1 LIKFLE
7 NDLFEISFNDKNQVL
22 LGNMLKQKQ
31 NFLVKGLIGSGL
43 SFRLANEFNKS
54 PKVFLLI
61 FSEAE
66 EAAYYLNDLEYLV
79 GEKNV
84 LFFPASY
91 RKAYSTED
99 TDNSNV
105 LLRSSVLR
113 QLTRKNAKIIVTYT
127 DAISEKIISEHTL
140 KKNTLTIKKGMS
152 VSLDFINESLFE
164 YGFERVDFVSAPGE
178 FALRGGI
185 IDVFSF
191 SNHHPYRIEFFG
203 DEVQSLRTFDVKNQ
217 LSISSLEVIDLLPNT
232 SIISF
237 TDKRKTIIDVLPESS
252 TVISSNIDN
261 TLNRLDTLFNKAQN
275 IYSKSD
281 SILQYPPEKLF
292 VNSKQLIK
300 SFDDYSHLLLNKS
313 DFIKI
318 SDSLVFKQSPHPTF
332 NKQFNLL
339 VEHLNQN
346 NKNGFINYIL
356 CTNTQ
361 QVKRLND
368 IFQEMDLTV
377 HYKISECPI
386 HAGFE
391 DFDSKVACFTDHQI
405 FGRYHKYKLKSDNT
419 RKNTLNLKELTS
431 MQVGDFVTH
440 MDHGVGRFGGLQRI
454 MVENSNQEVIKIVYA
469 EGDILYLS
477 IHSLHKISKFNGKD
491 GHVPRIY
498 KLGSKS
504 WKALKQKTK
513 SKVKSIAFD
522 LIKLYAKRREK
533 IGYACSPD
541 SYLQWEL
548 EASFLFEDTPDQS
561 KTTQDIKSDMESER
575 AMDRLICGDVGFG
588 KTEVAIRSAFKAVD
602 NSKQV
607 AVLVPTTI
615 LTFQHFKTF
624 SNRLKE
630 LPVRVDYL
638 NRFRSSKEKK
648 QLLEDL
654 ASGKIDILIGTH
666 QIANKSVVFKDLG
679 LLIVDEEQKFGV
691 SVKEQIRS
699 LKTNI
704 DVLSLTATPIP
715 RTLQFS
721 LMSARDLSII
731 ATAPPNRYPIENEV
745 IRFSESIIRDAIMY
759 ELKRSGQIFFIHNRV
774 ENITE
779 VSGMLQRLV
788 PDARIAIGHGQMNG
802 KRLEKTLIGF
812 MEGEY
817 DVLVATTIIEN
828 GLDVPNANTIFINN
842 ANNFGLS
849 DLHQMRGR
857 VGRSNKKAFCYF
869 ITPPYSSISSEAQ
882 KRINAIQQYSELGSG
897 MQIAMKDLEIRGA
910 GDLLGGEQSGFIN
923 EIGYDTYQKI
933 LEEAV
938 QELKETEFKELYNN
952 IEPSSLKNQ
961 IKNVQIDTDLEVLF
975 PETYINVI
983 SERLSLYNEL
993 SKISN
998 EDKLIKFKKNLIDR
1012 FGSIPDQGNEL
1023 LNSIKLKWLAVKIGI
1038 ERYVIKQNKCL
1049 GYFIEDQQNDIFKT
1063 ETFGAFL
1070 TNVQKEK
1077 SNIAIKEKNT
1087 KNGLKLIL
1095 VIENVKRIDQLY
1107 DTLKE
1112 LTINS
1117 SNP

>member
-1 LIKFLE
+1 MFKIP
-7 NDLFEISFNDKNQVL
+7 FNDDNQVL
-22 LGNMLKQKQ
+22 LSSLLEKKQSS
-31 NFLVKGLIGSGL
+31 LIKGIVGSGL
-43 SFRLANEFNKS
+43 SFRLANEFEKS
-54 PKVFLLI
+54 PKTFLLI

-66 EAAYYLNDLEYLV
+66 QAAYYLNDLEHLI

-84 LFFPASY
+84 FFFPASY
-91 RKAYSTED
+91 RKAYSPED

-105 LLRSSVLR
+105 LLRSSVLKSLSSKR
-113 QLTRKNAKIIVTYT
+113 SKIIVTYT
-127 DAISEKIISEHTL
+127 DAVSEKIISKHTL
-140 KKNTLTIKKGMS
+140 KKNTLTIKNGMN

-164 YGFERVDFVSAPGE
+164 YGFERVDFVSSPGE

-191 SNHHPYRIEFFG
+191 SNNHPYRIEFFG
-203 DEVQSLRTFDVKNQ
+203 DEVHSLRTFDVKSQ
-217 LSISSLEVIDLLPNT
+217 LSISSLEIIDLLPNT
-232 SIISF
+232 STISF
-237 TDKRKTIIDVLPESS
+237 RDKRKTIIDILPESS
-252 TVISSNIDN
+252 VVISSNIDN
-261 TLNRLDTLFNKAQN
+261 TLNRLDVLFKKAQD

-281 SILQYPPEKLF
+281 VILQYPPGKLF
-292 VNSKQLIK
+292 VNSIQMIESLEG
-300 SFDDYSHLLLNKS
+300 YSHLLLNRS
-313 DFIKI
+313 DFII
-318 SDSLVFKQSPHPTF
+318 ATNTLNFKQSPHPTF

-339 VEHLNQN
+339 VEHLNEN
-346 NKNGFINYIL
+346 NKNGFVNYIL
-356 CTNTQ
+356 CTNNQ

-368 IFQEMDLTV
+368 IFQEMEFPV

-386 HAGFE
+386 HNGFE
-391 DFDSKVACFTDHQI
+391 DLDSKVACFTDHQI
-405 FGRYHKYKLKSDNT
+405 FGRYHKYKLKSENT
-419 RKNTLNLKELTS
+419 RKNALSLKELTS

-440 MDHGVGRFGGLQRI
+440 IDHGVGRFGGLQRI
-454 MVENSNQEVIKIVYA
+454 LVENSNQEVIKLIYA

-491 GHVPRIY
+491 GHVPKIY

-561 KTTQDIKSDMESER
+561 KATQEIKSDMESER

-624 SNRLKE
+624 SSRLKE

-638 NRFRSSKEKK
+638 NRFRSYNEKK
-648 QLLEDL
+648 LILEDL
-654 ASGKIDILIGTH
+654 AAGKIDILIGTH
-666 QIANKSVVFKDLG
+666 QLANKSVIFKDLG

-731 ATAPPNRYPIENEV
+731 ATPPPNRYPIDTEV
-745 IRFSESIIRDAIMY
+745 VRFSESIIRDAIMY

-774 ENITE
+774 ENIKE
-779 VSGMLQRLV
+779 VSGMLQRLI
-788 PDARIAIGHGQMNG
+788 PDARIAIGHGQMDG
-802 KRLEKTLIGF
+802 KKLEKTLIGF
-812 MEGEY
+812 MEGDY

-869 ITPPYSSISSEAQ
+869 ITPPLNSISSEAQ
-882 KRINAIQQYSELGSG
+882 KRIKAIQQYSELGSG
-897 MQIAMKDLEIRGA
+897 MQIAMRDLEIRGA
-910 GDLLGGEQSGFIN
+910 GDLLGGDQSGFIN

-938 QELKETEFKELYNN
+938 QELKETEFKSLYKS
-952 IEPSSLKNQ
+952 IESNSLRTH
-961 IKNVQIDTDLEVLF
+961 IKDIQIDTDLEILF
-975 PETYINVI
+975 PETYVNII
-983 SERLSLYNEL
+983 SERLTLYREL
-993 SKISN
+993 SKVSN
-998 EDKLIKFKKNLIDR
+998 EVELMVFRKNLIDR
-1012 FGSIPDQGNEL
+1012 FGQIPDQGNEL
-1023 LNSIKLKWLAVKIGI
+1023 LDTIKLKWLATKIGI
-1038 ERYVIKQNKCL
+1038 ERYVIKQSKCL
-1049 GYFIEDQQNDIFKT
+1049 GYFIQDQENDIFKT
-1063 ETFGAFL
+1063 KMFSVFL
-1070 TNVQKEK
+1070 KNIQKEK
-1077 SNIAIKEKNT
+1077 SNIIIKEKIT
-1087 KNGLKLIL
+1087 KNGLQLIL
-1095 VIENVKRIDQLY
+1095 VVENIERIDKLY
-1107 DTLKE
+1107 NTLKN
-1112 LTINS
+1112 LTTGS
-1117 SNP
+1117 SSP

>member
-1 LIKFLE
+1 MFKIT
-7 NDLFEISFNDKNQVL
+7 FNDKSQKI
-22 LGNMLKQKQ
+22 LGDFIKQKQ
-31 NFLVKGLIGSGL
+31 SFLIKGLVGSGL
-43 SFRLANEFNKS
+43 SFRLANEYNKA
-54 PKVFLLI
+54 PATFLFI

-66 EAAYYLNDLEYLV
+66 EAAYYLNDIEYLI

-84 LFFPASY
+84 LFFPSSY

-105 LLRSSVLR
+105 LLRSSVLK
-113 QLTRKNAKIIVTYT
+113 QLSQKKSRIIVTYT
-127 DAISEKIISEHTL
+127 DALSEKIISEHTL

-164 YGFERVDFVSAPGE
+164 YGFERVDFVSIPGE

-217 LSISSLEVIDLLPNT
+217 LSISNLEIIDLLPNT
-232 SIISF
+232 SKISF
-237 TDKRKTIIDVLPESS
+237 TDKRKTLIDLLPESS
-252 TVISSNIDN
+252 TIISSNIDK
-261 TLNRLDTLFNKAQN
+261 TLNGLDDLYNKAQK

-281 SILQYPPEKLF
+281 TTLQYPPEKLF
-292 VNSKQLIK
+292 VDSNQLIQ
-300 SFDDYSHLLLNKS
+300 SFENYCHLLLNKS
-313 DFIKI
+313 DTIQTSESLFI
-318 SDSLVFKQSPHPTF
+318 KQSPHPIF

-339 VEHLNQN
+339 VEHLNLN
-346 NKNGFINYIL
+346 NQKGFVNYIL

-368 IFQEMDLTV
+368 IFQEMEFTV

-391 DFDSKVACFTDHQI
+391 DFDSKIACFTDHQI
-405 FGRYHKYKLKSDNT
+405 FGRYHKYRLKSDST
-419 RKNTLNLKELTS
+419 RKNALNIKELTS
-431 MQVGDFVTH
+431 LQVGDFVTH

-454 MVENSNQEVIKIVYA
+454 KVEESNQEVIKIVYA

-491 GHVPRIY
+491 GHVPKIY

-504 WKALKQKTK
+504 WKVLKQKTK

-522 LIKLYAKRREK
+522 LIKLYAKRRQK
-533 IGYACSPD
+533 IGYSCAPD

-561 KTTQDIKSDMESER
+561 KATQEIKSDMESER

-638 NRFRSSKEKK
+638 NRFRSNKEKK
-648 QLLEDL
+648 QILEDL
-654 ASGKIDILIGTH
+654 ACGKIDILIGTH

-679 LLIVDEEQKFGV
+679 LLVVDEEQKFGV
-691 SVKEQIRS
+691 SVKERIRS
-699 LKTNI
+699 LKANI

-731 ATAPPNRYPIENEV
+731 ATAPPNRYPIETEV
-745 IRFSESIIRDAIMY
+745 IRFNESIIRDAIMY

-774 ENITE
+774 ENIEE
-779 VSGMLQRLV
+779 VSGMLQRLI
-788 PDARIAIGHGQMNG
+788 PDARIVIGHGQMDG

-812 MEGEY
+812 MEGEF
-817 DVLVATTIIEN
+817 DILVATTIIEN

-869 ITPPYSSISSEAQ
+869 ITPPFSSISSEAQ

-923 EIGYDTYQKI
+923 EIGYDAYQKI

-938 QELKETEFKELYNN
+938 QELKNTEFKDLYDN
-952 IEPSSLKNQ
+952 IETSSLKKH
-961 IKNVQIDTDLEVLF
+961 IKEVQIDTDLEALF
-975 PETYINVI
+975 PDTYINII
-983 SERLSLYNEL
+983 SERLSQYNEL
-993 SKISN
+993 SKITT
-998 EDKLIKFKKNLIDR
+998 EDKLIEFRKNLIDR
-1012 FGSIPDQGNEL
+1012 FGEIPDQGNEL
-1023 LNSIKLKWLAVKIGI
+1023 LNSLKLKWLAVEIGI
-1038 ERYVIKQNKCL
+1038 ERYVIKQNKCI
-1049 GYFIEDQQNDIFKT
+1049 GYFIEDQQSDVFKT
-1063 ETFGAFL
+1063 ETFGIFL

-1077 SNIAIKEKNT
+1077 SNIIIREKNT
-1087 KNGLKLIL
+1087 KSGRKLIL
-1095 VIENVKRIDQLY
+1095 VIENIERIDQLY
-1107 DTLKE
+1107 NTLKV

-1117 SNP
+1117 SSP

>member
-1 LIKFLE
+1 
-7 NDLFEISFNDKNQVL
+7 LFKITFNDKSQKI
-22 LGNMLKQKQ
+22 LGDFIKQKQ
-31 NFLVKGLIGSGL
+31 SFLIKGLVGSGL
-43 SFRLANEFNKS
+43 SFRLANEYNKA
-54 PKVFLLI
+54 PATFLFI

-66 EAAYYLNDLEYLV
+66 EAAYYLNDIEYLI

-84 LFFPASY
+84 LFFPSSY

-105 LLRSSVLR
+105 LLRSSVLK
-113 QLTRKNAKIIVTYT
+113 QLSQKKSRIIVTYT
-127 DAISEKIISEHTL
+127 DALSEKIISEHTL

-164 YGFERVDFVSAPGE
+164 YGFERVDFVSIPGE

-217 LSISSLEVIDLLPNT
+217 LSISNLEIIDLLPNT
-232 SIISF
+232 SKISF
-237 TDKRKTIIDVLPESS
+237 TDKRKTLIDLLPESS
-252 TVISSNIDN
+252 TIISSNIDK
-261 TLNRLDTLFNKAQN
+261 TLNGLDDLYNKAQK

-281 SILQYPPEKLF
+281 TTLQYPPEKLF
-292 VNSKQLIK
+292 VDSNQLIQ
-300 SFDDYSHLLLNKS
+300 SFENYCHLLLNKS
-313 DFIKI
+313 DTIQTSESLFI
-318 SDSLVFKQSPHPTF
+318 KQSPHPIF

-339 VEHLNQN
+339 VEHLNLN
-346 NKNGFINYIL
+346 NQKGFVNYIL

-368 IFQEMDLTV
+368 IFQEMEFTV

-391 DFDSKVACFTDHQI
+391 DFDSKIACFTDHQI
-405 FGRYHKYKLKSDNT
+405 FGRYHKYRLKSDST
-419 RKNTLNLKELTS
+419 RKNALNIKELTS
-431 MQVGDFVTH
+431 LQVGDFVTH

-454 MVENSNQEVIKIVYA
+454 KVEESNQEVIKIVYA

-491 GHVPRIY
+491 GHVPKIY

-504 WKALKQKTK
+504 WKVLKQKTK

-522 LIKLYAKRREK
+522 LIKLYAKRRQK
-533 IGYACSPD
+533 IGYSCAPD

-561 KTTQDIKSDMESER
+561 KATQEIKSDMESER

-638 NRFRSSKEKK
+638 NRFRSNKEKK
-648 QLLEDL
+648 QILEDL
-654 ASGKIDILIGTH
+654 ACGKIDILIGTH

-679 LLIVDEEQKFGV
+679 LLVVDEEQKFGV
-691 SVKEQIRS
+691 SVKERIRS
-699 LKTNI
+699 LKANI

-731 ATAPPNRYPIENEV
+731 ATAPPNRYPIETEV
-745 IRFSESIIRDAIMY
+745 IRFNESIIRDAIMY

-774 ENITE
+774 ENIEE
-779 VSGMLQRLV
+779 VSGMLQRLI
-788 PDARIAIGHGQMNG
+788 PDARIVIGHGQMDG

-812 MEGEY
+812 MEGEF
-817 DVLVATTIIEN
+817 DILVATTIIEN

-869 ITPPYSSISSEAQ
+869 ITPPFSSISSEAQ

-923 EIGYDTYQKI
+923 EIGYDAYQKI

-938 QELKETEFKELYNN
+938 QELKNTEFKDLYDN
-952 IEPSSLKNQ
+952 IETSSLKKH
-961 IKNVQIDTDLEVLF
+961 IKEVQIDTDLEALF
-975 PETYINVI
+975 PDTYINII
-983 SERLSLYNEL
+983 SERLSQYNEL
-993 SKISN
+993 SKITN
-998 EDKLIKFKKNLIDR
+998 EDKLIEFRKNLIDR
-1012 FGSIPDQGNEL
+1012 FGEIPDQGNEL
-1023 LNSIKLKWLAVKIGI
+1023 LNSLKLKWLAVEIGI
-1038 ERYVIKQNKCL
+1038 ERYVIKQNKCI
-1049 GYFIEDQQNDIFKT
+1049 GYFIEDQQSDVFKT
-1063 ETFGAFL
+1063 ETFGIFL

-1077 SNIAIKEKNT
+1077 SNIIIREKNT
-1087 KNGLKLIL
+1087 KSGRKLIL
-1095 VIENVKRIDQLY
+1095 VIENIERIDQLY
-1107 DTLKE
+1107 NTLKV

-1117 SNP
+1117 SSP

>member
-1 LIKFLE
+1 MFKIP
-7 NDLFEISFNDKNQVL
+7 FNDDNQVL
-22 LGNMLKQKQ
+22 LSSLLEKKQSS
-31 NFLVKGLIGSGL
+31 LIKGIVGSGL
-43 SFRLANEFNKS
+43 SFRLANEFKKS
-54 PKVFLLI
+54 PKTFLLI

-66 EAAYYLNDLEYLV
+66 QAAYYLNDLEHLI

-84 LFFPASY
+84 FFFPASY
-91 RKAYSTED
+91 RKAYSPED
-99 TDNSNV
+99 TDNSNI
-105 LLRSSVLR
+105 LLRSSVL
-113 QLTRKNAKIIVTYT
+113 KNLSIKRSKIIVTYS
-127 DAISEKIISEHTL
+127 DAVSEKIISKHTL
-140 KKNTLTIKKGMS
+140 KKNTLTIKNGMN

-164 YGFERVDFVSAPGE
+164 YGFERVDFVCSPGE

-191 SNHHPYRIEFFG
+191 SNNHPYRIEFFG
-203 DEVQSLRTFDVKNQ
+203 DEVHSLRTFDVKSQ
-217 LSISSLEVIDLLPNT
+217 LSISSLEIIDLLPNT
-232 SIISF
+232 STISF
-237 TDKRKTIIDVLPESS
+237 SDKRKTIIDILPESS
-252 TVISSNIDN
+252 VVISSNIDN
-261 TLNRLDTLFNKAQN
+261 TLNRLDVLFKKAHD

-281 SILQYPPEKLF
+281 VILQYPPEKLF
-292 VNSKQLIK
+292 VNSIQMIQSLEG
-300 SFDDYSHLLLNKS
+300 YPHLLLNRS
-313 DFIKI
+313 DLII
-318 SDSLVFKQSPHPTF
+318 ATNTLNFKQSPHPTF

-339 VEHLNQN
+339 VEHLNEN
-346 NKNGFINYIL
+346 NKNGFVNYIL
-356 CTNTQ
+356 CTNNQ

-368 IFQEMDLTV
+368 IFQEMEFPV

-386 HAGFE
+386 HNGFE
-391 DFDSKVACFTDHQI
+391 DLDSKVACFTDHQI
-405 FGRYHKYKLKSDNT
+405 FGRYHKYKLKSENT
-419 RKNTLNLKELTS
+419 RKNALSLKELTS

-440 MDHGVGRFGGLQRI
+440 IDHGVGRFGGLQRI
-454 MVENSNQEVIKIVYA
+454 LVENSNQEVIKLIYA

-477 IHSLHKISKFNGKD
+477 IHSLHKISKFKGKD
-491 GHVPRIY
+491 GHVPKIY

-561 KTTQDIKSDMESER
+561 KATQEIKSDMESER

-624 SNRLKE
+624 TNRLKE

-648 QLLEDL
+648 LILEDL
-654 ASGKIDILIGTH
+654 AAGKIDILIGTH
-666 QIANKSVVFKDLG
+666 QLVNKSVIFKDLG

-731 ATAPPNRYPIENEV
+731 ATPPPNRYPIDTEV

-774 ENITE
+774 ENIKE
-779 VSGMLQRLV
+779 VSGMLQRLI
-788 PDARIAIGHGQMNG
+788 PDARIAIGHGQMDG
-802 KRLEKTLIGF
+802 KKLEKTLIGF
-812 MEGEY
+812 MEGDY

-869 ITPPYSSISSEAQ
+869 ITPPLNSISSEAQ
-882 KRINAIQQYSELGSG
+882 KRIKAIQQYSELGSG
-897 MQIAMKDLEIRGA
+897 MQIAMRDLEIRGA
-910 GDLLGGEQSGFIN
+910 GDLLGGDQSGFIN

-938 QELKETEFKELYNN
+938 QELKETEFKSLYKS
-952 IEPSSLKNQ
+952 IESNSLKTH
-961 IKNVQIDTDLEVLF
+961 IKDVQIDTDLEILF
-975 PETYINVI
+975 PETYINII
-983 SERLSLYNEL
+983 SERLTLYSEL
-993 SKISN
+993 SKVSN
-998 EDKLIKFKKNLIDR
+998 EGELMVFRKNLIDR
-1012 FGSIPDQGNEL
+1012 FGQIPDQGNEL
-1023 LNSIKLKWLAVKIGI
+1023 LDTIKLKWLATKIGI
-1038 ERYVIKQNKCL
+1038 ERYVIKQSKCL
-1049 GYFIEDQQNDIFKT
+1049 GYFIQDQENDIFKT
-1063 ETFGAFL
+1063 KIFSVFL
-1070 TNVQKEK
+1070 ENIQKEN
-1077 SNIAIKEKNT
+1077 SSIIIKEKIT
-1087 KNGLKLIL
+1087 KNGLQLIL
-1095 VIENVKRIDQLY
+1095 VVENIERIDKLY
-1107 DTLKE
+1107 NTLKT
-1112 LTINS
+1112 LTTGS
-1117 SNP
+1117 SSP

>member
-1 LIKFLE
+1 MFKIT
-7 NDLFEISFNDKNQVL
+7 FNDKSQKI
-22 LGNMLKQKQ
+22 LGDFIKQKQ
-31 NFLVKGLIGSGL
+31 SFLIKGLVGSGL
-43 SFRLANEFNKS
+43 SFRLANEYNKA
-54 PKVFLLI
+54 PATFLFI

-66 EAAYYLNDLEYLV
+66 EAAYYLNDIEYLI

-84 LFFPASY
+84 LFFPSSY

-105 LLRSSVLR
+105 LLRSSVLK
-113 QLTRKNAKIIVTYT
+113 QLSQKKSRIIVTYT
-127 DAISEKIISEHTL
+127 DALSEKIISEHTL

-164 YGFERVDFVSAPGE
+164 YGFERVDFVSIPGE

-217 LSISSLEVIDLLPNT
+217 LSISNLEIIDLLPNT
-232 SIISF
+232 SKISF
-237 TDKRKTIIDVLPESS
+237 TDKRKTLIDLLPESS
-252 TVISSNIDN
+252 TIISSNIDK
-261 TLNRLDTLFNKAQN
+261 TLNGLDDLYNKAQK

-281 SILQYPPEKLF
+281 TTLQYPPEKLF
-292 VNSKQLIK
+292 VDSNQLIQ
-300 SFDDYSHLLLNKS
+300 SFENYCHLLLNKS
-313 DFIKI
+313 DTIKTSESLFI
-318 SDSLVFKQSPHPTF
+318 KQSPHPIF

-339 VEHLNQN
+339 VEHLNLN
-346 NKNGFINYIL
+346 NQKGFVNYIL

-368 IFQEMDLTV
+368 IFQEMEFTV

-391 DFDSKVACFTDHQI
+391 DFDSKIACFTDHQI
-405 FGRYHKYKLKSDNT
+405 FGRYHKYRLKSDST
-419 RKNTLNLKELTS
+419 RKNALNIKELTS
-431 MQVGDFVTH
+431 LQVGDFVTH

-454 MVENSNQEVIKIVYA
+454 KVEESNQEVIKIVYA

-491 GHVPRIY
+491 GHVPKIY

-504 WKALKQKTK
+504 WKVLKQKTK

-522 LIKLYAKRREK
+522 LIKLYAKRRQK
-533 IGYACSPD
+533 IGYSCAPD

-561 KTTQDIKSDMESER
+561 KATQEIKSDMESER

-638 NRFRSSKEKK
+638 NRFRSNKEKK
-648 QLLEDL
+648 QILEDL
-654 ASGKIDILIGTH
+654 ACGKIDILIGTH

-679 LLIVDEEQKFGV
+679 LLVVDEEQKFGV
-691 SVKEQIRS
+691 SVKERIRS
-699 LKTNI
+699 LKANI

-731 ATAPPNRYPIENEV
+731 ATAPPNRYPIETEV
-745 IRFSESIIRDAIMY
+745 IRFNESIIRDAIMY

-774 ENITE
+774 ENIEE
-779 VSGMLQRLV
+779 VSGMLQRLI
-788 PDARIAIGHGQMNG
+788 PDARIVIGHGQMDG

-812 MEGEY
+812 MEGEF
-817 DVLVATTIIEN
+817 DILVATTIIEN

-869 ITPPYSSISSEAQ
+869 ITPPFSSISSEAQ

-923 EIGYDTYQKI
+923 EIGYDAYQKI

-938 QELKETEFKELYNN
+938 QELKNTEFKDLYDN
-952 IEPSSLKNQ
+952 IETSSLKKH
-961 IKNVQIDTDLEVLF
+961 IKEVQIDTDLEALF
-975 PETYINVI
+975 PDTYINII
-983 SERLSLYNEL
+983 SERLSQYNEL
-993 SKISN
+993 SKITT
-998 EDKLIKFKKNLIDR
+998 EDKLIEFRKNLIDR
-1012 FGSIPDQGNEL
+1012 FGEIPDQGNEL
-1023 LNSIKLKWLAVKIGI
+1023 LNSLKLKWLAVEIGI
-1038 ERYVIKQNKCL
+1038 ERYVIKQNKCI
-1049 GYFIEDQQNDIFKT
+1049 GYFIEDQQSDVFKT
-1063 ETFGAFL
+1063 ETFGIFL
-1070 TNVQKEK
+1070 TNVQNEK
-1077 SNIAIKEKNT
+1077 SNIIIREKNT
-1087 KNGLKLIL
+1087 KSGRKLIL
-1095 VIENVKRIDQLY
+1095 VIENIERIDQLY
-1107 DTLKE
+1107 NTLKV

-1117 SNP
+1117 SSP

>member
-1 LIKFLE
+1 
-7 NDLFEISFNDKNQVL
+7 LFKIPFNDDNQVL
-22 LGNMLKQKQ
+22 LSSLLEKKQSS
-31 NFLVKGLIGSGL
+31 LIKGIVGSGL
-43 SFRLANEFNKS
+43 SFRLANEFKKS
-54 PKVFLLI
+54 PKTFLLI

-66 EAAYYLNDLEYLV
+66 QAAYYLNDLEYLI

-84 LFFPASY
+84 FFFPASY
-91 RKAYSTED
+91 RKAYSPED
-99 TDNSNV
+99 TDNSNI
-105 LLRSSVLR
+105 LLRSSVL
-113 QLTRKNAKIIVTYT
+113 KNLSIKNSKIIVTYS
-127 DAISEKIISEHTL
+127 DAVSEKIISKHTL
-140 KKNTLTIKKGMS
+140 KKNTLTIKNGMN

-164 YGFERVDFVSAPGE
+164 YGFERVDFVSSPGE

-191 SNHHPYRIEFFG
+191 SNNHPYRIEFFG
-203 DEVQSLRTFDVKNQ
+203 DEVHSLRTFDVKSQ
-217 LSISSLEVIDLLPNT
+217 LSISSLEIIDLLPNT
-232 SIISF
+232 STISF
-237 TDKRKTIIDVLPESS
+237 SDKRKTIIDILPESS
-252 TVISSNIDN
+252 VVISSNIDN
-261 TLNRLDTLFNKAQN
+261 TLNRLDVLFKKAHD

-281 SILQYPPEKLF
+281 VILQYPPEKLF
-292 VNSKQLIK
+292 VNSIQMIESLEG
-300 SFDDYSHLLLNKS
+300 YPHLLLNRS
-313 DFIKI
+313 DLII
-318 SDSLVFKQSPHPTF
+318 ATNTLNFKQSPHPTF

-339 VEHLNQN
+339 VEHLNEN
-346 NKNGFINYIL
+346 NKNGFVNYIL
-356 CTNTQ
+356 CTNNQ

-368 IFQEMDLTV
+368 IFQEMEFPV

-386 HAGFE
+386 HNGFE
-391 DFDSKVACFTDHQI
+391 DLDSKVACFTDHQI
-405 FGRYHKYKLKSDNT
+405 FGRYHKYKLKSENT
-419 RKNTLNLKELTS
+419 RKNALSLKELTS

-440 MDHGVGRFGGLQRI
+440 IDHGVGRFGGLQRI
-454 MVENSNQEVIKIVYA
+454 LVENSNQEVIKLIYA

-491 GHVPRIY
+491 GHVPKIY

-561 KTTQDIKSDMESER
+561 KATQEIKSDMESER

-648 QLLEDL
+648 LILEDL
-654 ASGKIDILIGTH
+654 AAGKIDILIGTH
-666 QIANKSVVFKDLG
+666 QLVNKSVIFKDLG

-731 ATAPPNRYPIENEV
+731 ATPPPNRYPIDTEV

-774 ENITE
+774 ENIKE
-779 VSGMLQRLV
+779 VSGMLQRLI
-788 PDARIAIGHGQMNG
+788 PDARIAIGHGQMDG
-802 KRLEKTLIGF
+802 KKLEKTLIGF
-812 MEGEY
+812 MEGDY

-869 ITPPYSSISSEAQ
+869 ITPPLNSISSEAQ
-882 KRINAIQQYSELGSG
+882 KRIKAIQQYSELGSG
-897 MQIAMKDLEIRGA
+897 MQIAMRDLEIRGA
-910 GDLLGGEQSGFIN
+910 GDLLGGDQSGFIN

-938 QELKETEFKELYNN
+938 QELKETEFKSLYKSIKSN
-952 IEPSSLKNQ
+952 SLKTH
-961 IKNVQIDTDLEVLF
+961 IKDIQIDTDLEILF
-975 PETYINVI
+975 PETYINII
-983 SERLSLYNEL
+983 SERLTLYREL
-993 SKISN
+993 SKVSN
-998 EDKLIKFKKNLIDR
+998 EVELMVFRKNLIDR
-1012 FGSIPDQGNEL
+1012 FGQIPDQGNEL
-1023 LNSIKLKWLAVKIGI
+1023 LDTIKLKWLATKIGI
-1038 ERYVIKQNKCL
+1038 ERYVIKQSKCL
-1049 GYFIEDQQNDIFKT
+1049 GYFIQDQENDIFKT
-1063 ETFGAFL
+1063 KMFSVFL
-1070 TNVQKEK
+1070 KNIQKEK
-1077 SNIAIKEKNT
+1077 SNIIIKEKIT
-1087 KNGLKLIL
+1087 KNGLQLIL
-1095 VIENVKRIDQLY
+1095 VVENIERIDKLY
-1107 DTLKE
+1107 NTLKT
-1112 LTINS
+1112 LTTGS
-1117 SNP
+1117 SSP

>member
-1 LIKFLE
+1 MFKIT
-7 NDLFEISFNDKNQVL
+7 FNDKSQKI
-22 LGNMLKQKQ
+22 LGDFIKQKQ
-31 NFLVKGLIGSGL
+31 SFLIKGLVGSGL
-43 SFRLANEFNKS
+43 SFRLANEYNKA
-54 PKVFLLI
+54 PATFLFI

-66 EAAYYLNDLEYLV
+66 EAAYYLNDIEYLI

-84 LFFPASY
+84 LFFPSSY

-105 LLRSSVLR
+105 LLRSSVLK
-113 QLTRKNAKIIVTYT
+113 QLSQKKSRIIVTYT
-127 DAISEKIISEHTL
+127 DALSEKIISEHTL

-164 YGFERVDFVSAPGE
+164 YGFERVDFVSIPGE

-217 LSISSLEVIDLLPNT
+217 LSISNLEIIDLLPNT
-232 SIISF
+232 SKISF
-237 TDKRKTIIDVLPESS
+237 TDKRKTLIDLLPESS
-252 TVISSNIDN
+252 TIISSNIDK
-261 TLNRLDTLFNKAQN
+261 TLNGLDDLYNKAQK

-281 SILQYPPEKLF
+281 TTLQYPPEKLF
-292 VNSKQLIK
+292 VDSNQLIQ
-300 SFDDYSHLLLNKS
+300 SFENYCHLLLNKS
-313 DFIKI
+313 DTIKTSESLFI
-318 SDSLVFKQSPHPTF
+318 KQSPHPIF

-339 VEHLNQN
+339 VEHLNLN
-346 NKNGFINYIL
+346 NQKGFVNYIL

-368 IFQEMDLTV
+368 IFQEMEFTV

-391 DFDSKVACFTDHQI
+391 DFDSKIACFTDHQI
-405 FGRYHKYKLKSDNT
+405 FGRYHKYRLKSDST
-419 RKNTLNLKELTS
+419 RKNALNIKELTS
-431 MQVGDFVTH
+431 LQVGDFVTH

-454 MVENSNQEVIKIVYA
+454 KVEESNQEVIKIVYA

-491 GHVPRIY
+491 GHVPKIY

-504 WKALKQKTK
+504 WKVLKQKTK

-522 LIKLYAKRREK
+522 LIKLYAKRRQK
-533 IGYACSPD
+533 IGYSCAPD

-561 KTTQDIKSDMESER
+561 KATQEIKSDMESER

-638 NRFRSSKEKK
+638 NRFRSNKEKK
-648 QLLEDL
+648 QILEDL
-654 ASGKIDILIGTH
+654 ACGKIDILIGTH

-679 LLIVDEEQKFGV
+679 LLVVDEEQKFGV
-691 SVKEQIRS
+691 SVKERIRS
-699 LKTNI
+699 LKANI

-731 ATAPPNRYPIENEV
+731 ATAPPNRYPIETEV
-745 IRFSESIIRDAIMY
+745 IRFNESIIRDAIMY

-774 ENITE
+774 ENIEE
-779 VSGMLQRLV
+779 VSGMLQRLI
-788 PDARIAIGHGQMNG
+788 PDARIVIGHGQMDG

-812 MEGEY
+812 MEGEF
-817 DVLVATTIIEN
+817 DILVATTIIEN

-869 ITPPYSSISSEAQ
+869 ITPPFSSISSEAQ

-923 EIGYDTYQKI
+923 EIGYDAYQKI

-938 QELKETEFKELYNN
+938 QELKNTEFKDLYDN
-952 IEPSSLKNQ
+952 IETSSLKKH
-961 IKNVQIDTDLEVLF
+961 IKEVQIDTDLEALF
-975 PETYINVI
+975 PDTYINII
-983 SERLSLYNEL
+983 SERLSQYNEL
-993 SKISN
+993 SKITT
-998 EDKLIKFKKNLIDR
+998 EDKLIEFRKNLIDR
-1012 FGSIPDQGNEL
+1012 FGEIPDQGNEL
-1023 LNSIKLKWLAVKIGI
+1023 LNSLKLKWLAVEIGI
-1038 ERYVIKQNKCL
+1038 ERYVIKQNKCI
-1049 GYFIEDQQNDIFKT
+1049 GYFIEDQQSDVFKT
-1063 ETFGAFL
+1063 ETFGIFL

-1077 SNIAIKEKNT
+1077 SNIIIREKNT
-1087 KNGLKLIL
+1087 KSGRKLIL
-1095 VIENVKRIDQLY
+1095 VIENIERIDQLY
-1107 DTLKE
+1107 NTLKV

-1117 SNP
+1117 SSP

>member
-1 LIKFLE
+1 MFKIT
-7 NDLFEISFNDKNQVL
+7 FNDKSQKT
-22 LGNMLKQKQ
+22 LGDFIKQKQ
-31 NFLVKGLIGSGL
+31 SFLIKGLVGSGL
-43 SFRLANEFNKS
+43 SFRLANEYNKA
-54 PKVFLLI
+54 PATFLFI

-66 EAAYYLNDLEYLV
+66 EAAYYLNDIEYLI

-84 LFFPASY
+84 LFFPSSY

-105 LLRSSVLR
+105 LLRSSVLK
-113 QLTRKNAKIIVTYT
+113 QLSQKKSRIIVTYT
-127 DAISEKIISEHTL
+127 DALSEKIISEHTL

-164 YGFERVDFVSAPGE
+164 YGFERVDFVSIPGE

-217 LSISSLEVIDLLPNT
+217 LSISNLEIIDLLPNT
-232 SIISF
+232 SKISF
-237 TDKRKTIIDVLPESS
+237 TDKRKTLIDLLPESS
-252 TVISSNIDN
+252 TIISSNIDK
-261 TLNRLDTLFNKAQN
+261 TLNGLDDLYNKAQK

-281 SILQYPPEKLF
+281 TTLQYPPEKLF
-292 VNSKQLIK
+292 VDSNQLIQ
-300 SFDDYSHLLLNKS
+300 SFENYCHLLLNKS
-313 DFIKI
+313 DTIKTSESLFI
-318 SDSLVFKQSPHPTF
+318 KQSPHPIF

-339 VEHLNQN
+339 VEHLNLN
-346 NKNGFINYIL
+346 NQKGFVNYIL

-368 IFQEMDLTV
+368 IFQEMEFTV

-391 DFDSKVACFTDHQI
+391 DFDSKIACFTDHQI
-405 FGRYHKYKLKSDNT
+405 FGRYHKYRLKSDST
-419 RKNTLNLKELTS
+419 RKNALNIKELTS
-431 MQVGDFVTH
+431 LQVGDFVTH

-454 MVENSNQEVIKIVYA
+454 KVEESNQEVIKIVYA

-491 GHVPRIY
+491 GHVPKIY

-504 WKALKQKTK
+504 WKVLKQKTK

-522 LIKLYAKRREK
+522 LIKLYAKRRQK
-533 IGYACSPD
+533 IGYSCAPD

-561 KTTQDIKSDMESER
+561 KATQEIKSDMESER

-638 NRFRSSKEKK
+638 NRFRSNKEKK
-648 QLLEDL
+648 QILEDL
-654 ASGKIDILIGTH
+654 ACGKIDILIGTH

-679 LLIVDEEQKFGV
+679 LLVVDEEQKFGV
-691 SVKEQIRS
+691 SVKERIRS
-699 LKTNI
+699 LKANI

-731 ATAPPNRYPIENEV
+731 ATAPPNRYPIETEV
-745 IRFSESIIRDAIMY
+745 IRFNESIIRDAIMY

-774 ENITE
+774 ENIEE
-779 VSGMLQRLV
+779 VSGMLQRLI
-788 PDARIAIGHGQMNG
+788 PDARIVIGHGQMDG

-812 MEGEY
+812 MEGEF
-817 DVLVATTIIEN
+817 DILVATTIIEN

-869 ITPPYSSISSEAQ
+869 ITPPFSSISSEAQ

-923 EIGYDTYQKI
+923 EIGYDAYQKI

-938 QELKETEFKELYNN
+938 QELKNTEFKDLYDN
-952 IEPSSLKNQ
+952 IETSSLKKH
-961 IKNVQIDTDLEVLF
+961 IKEVQIDTDLEALF
-975 PETYINVI
+975 PDTYINII
-983 SERLSLYNEL
+983 SERLSQYNEL
-993 SKISN
+993 SKITT
-998 EDKLIKFKKNLIDR
+998 EDKLIEFRKNLIDR
-1012 FGSIPDQGNEL
+1012 FGEIPDQGNEL
-1023 LNSIKLKWLAVKIGI
+1023 LNSLKLKWLAVEIGI
-1038 ERYVIKQNKCL
+1038 ERYVIKQNKCI
-1049 GYFIEDQQNDIFKT
+1049 GYFIEDQQSDVFKT
-1063 ETFGAFL
+1063 ETFGIFL

-1077 SNIAIKEKNT
+1077 SNIIIREKNT
-1087 KNGLKLIL
+1087 KSGRKLIL
-1095 VIENVKRIDQLY
+1095 VIENIERIDQLY
-1107 DTLKE
+1107 NTLKV

-1117 SNP
+1117 SSP

>member
-1 LIKFLE
+1 MFKIP
-7 NDLFEISFNDKNQVL
+7 FNDDNQVL
-22 LGNMLKQKQ
+22 LSSLLEKKQSS
-31 NFLVKGLIGSGL
+31 LIKGIVGSGL
-43 SFRLANEFNKS
+43 SFRLANEFKKS
-54 PKVFLLI
+54 PKTFLLI

-66 EAAYYLNDLEYLV
+66 QAAYYLNDLEHLI

-84 LFFPASY
+84 FFFPASY
-91 RKAYSTED
+91 RKAYSPED
-99 TDNSNV
+99 TDNSNI
-105 LLRSSVLR
+105 LLRSSVL
-113 QLTRKNAKIIVTYT
+113 KNLSIKRSKIIVTYS
-127 DAISEKIISEHTL
+127 DAVSEKIISKHTL
-140 KKNTLTIKKGMS
+140 KKNTLTIKNGMN

-164 YGFERVDFVSAPGE
+164 YGFERVDFVSSPGE

-191 SNHHPYRIEFFG
+191 SNNHPYRIEFFG
-203 DEVQSLRTFDVKNQ
+203 DEVHSLRTFDVKSQ
-217 LSISSLEVIDLLPNT
+217 LSISSLEIIDLLPNT
-232 SIISF
+232 STISF
-237 TDKRKTIIDVLPESS
+237 SDKRKTIIDILPESS
-252 TVISSNIDN
+252 VVISSNIDN
-261 TLNRLDTLFNKAQN
+261 TLNRLDVLFKKAHD

-281 SILQYPPEKLF
+281 VILQYPPEKLF
-292 VNSKQLIK
+292 VNSIQMIQSLEG
-300 SFDDYSHLLLNKS
+300 YPHLLLNRS
-313 DFIKI
+313 DLII
-318 SDSLVFKQSPHPTF
+318 ATNTLNFKQSPHPTF

-339 VEHLNQN
+339 VEHLNEN
-346 NKNGFINYIL
+346 NKNGFVNYIL
-356 CTNTQ
+356 CTNNQ

-368 IFQEMDLTV
+368 IFQEMEFPV

-386 HAGFE
+386 HNGFE
-391 DFDSKVACFTDHQI
+391 DLDSKVACFTDHQI
-405 FGRYHKYKLKSDNT
+405 FGRYHKYKLKSENT
-419 RKNTLNLKELTS
+419 RKNALSLKELTS

-440 MDHGVGRFGGLQRI
+440 IDHGVGRFGGLQRI
-454 MVENSNQEVIKIVYA
+454 LVENSNQEVIKLIYA

-477 IHSLHKISKFNGKD
+477 IHSLHKISKFKGKD
-491 GHVPRIY
+491 GHVPKIY

-561 KTTQDIKSDMESER
+561 KATQEIKSDMESER

-624 SNRLKE
+624 TNRLKE

-648 QLLEDL
+648 LILEDL
-654 ASGKIDILIGTH
+654 AAGKIDILIGTH
-666 QIANKSVVFKDLG
+666 QLVNKSVIFKDLG

-731 ATAPPNRYPIENEV
+731 ATPPPNRYPIDTEV

-774 ENITE
+774 ENIKE
-779 VSGMLQRLV
+779 VSGMLQRLI
-788 PDARIAIGHGQMNG
+788 PDARIAIGHGQMDG
-802 KRLEKTLIGF
+802 KKLEKTLIGF
-812 MEGEY
+812 MEGDY

-869 ITPPYSSISSEAQ
+869 ITPPLNSISSEAQ
-882 KRINAIQQYSELGSG
+882 KRIKAIQQYSELGSG
-897 MQIAMKDLEIRGA
+897 MQIAMRDLEIRGA
-910 GDLLGGEQSGFIN
+910 GDLLGGDQSGFIN

-938 QELKETEFKELYNN
+938 QELKETEFKSLYKS
-952 IEPSSLKNQ
+952 IESNSLKTH
-961 IKNVQIDTDLEVLF
+961 IKDVQIDTDLEILF
-975 PETYINVI
+975 PETYINII
-983 SERLSLYNEL
+983 SERLTLYSEL
-993 SKISN
+993 SKVSN
-998 EDKLIKFKKNLIDR
+998 EGELMVFRKNLIDR
-1012 FGSIPDQGNEL
+1012 FGQIPDQGNEL
-1023 LNSIKLKWLAVKIGI
+1023 LDTIKLKWLATKIGI
-1038 ERYVIKQNKCL
+1038 ERYVIKQSKCL
-1049 GYFIEDQQNDIFKT
+1049 GYFIQDQENDIFKT
-1063 ETFGAFL
+1063 KIFSVFL
-1070 TNVQKEK
+1070 ENIQKEN
-1077 SNIAIKEKNT
+1077 SSIIIKEKIT
-1087 KNGLKLIL
+1087 KNGLQLIL
-1095 VIENVKRIDQLY
+1095 VVENIERIDKLY
-1107 DTLKE
+1107 NTLKT
-1112 LTINS
+1112 LTTGS
-1117 SNP
+1117 SSP

>member
-1 LIKFLE
+1 MFKIT
-7 NDLFEISFNDKNQVL
+7 FNDKSQKI
-22 LGNMLKQKQ
+22 LGDFIKQKQ
-31 NFLVKGLIGSGL
+31 SFLIKGLVGSGL
-43 SFRLANEFNKS
+43 SFRLANEYNKA
-54 PKVFLLI
+54 PATFLFI

-66 EAAYYLNDLEYLV
+66 EAAYYLNDIEYLI

-84 LFFPASY
+84 LFFPSSY

-105 LLRSSVLR
+105 LLRSSVLK
-113 QLTRKNAKIIVTYT
+113 QLSQKKSRIIVTYT
-127 DAISEKIISEHTL
+127 DALSEKIISEHTL

-164 YGFERVDFVSAPGE
+164 YGFERVDFVSIPGE

-217 LSISSLEVIDLLPNT
+217 LSISNLEIIDLLPNT
-232 SIISF
+232 SKISF
-237 TDKRKTIIDVLPESS
+237 TDKRKTLIDLLPESS
-252 TVISSNIDN
+252 TIISSNIDK
-261 TLNRLDTLFNKAQN
+261 TLNGLDDLYNKALK

-281 SILQYPPEKLF
+281 TTLQYPPEKLF
-292 VNSKQLIK
+292 VDSNQLIQ
-300 SFDDYSHLLLNKS
+300 SFENYCHLLLNKS
-313 DFIKI
+313 DTIQTSESLFI
-318 SDSLVFKQSPHPTF
+318 KQSPHPIF

-339 VEHLNQN
+339 VEHLNLN
-346 NKNGFINYIL
+346 NQKGFVNYIL

-368 IFQEMDLTV
+368 IFQEMEFTV

-391 DFDSKVACFTDHQI
+391 DFDSKIACFTDHQI
-405 FGRYHKYKLKSDNT
+405 FGRYHKYRLKSDST
-419 RKNTLNLKELTS
+419 RKNALNIKELTS
-431 MQVGDFVTH
+431 LQVGDFVTH

-454 MVENSNQEVIKIVYA
+454 KVEESNQEVIKIVYA

-491 GHVPRIY
+491 GHVPKIY

-504 WKALKQKTK
+504 WKVLKQKTK

-522 LIKLYAKRREK
+522 LIKLYAKRRQK
-533 IGYACSPD
+533 IGYSCAPD

-561 KTTQDIKSDMESER
+561 KATQEIKSDMESER

-638 NRFRSSKEKK
+638 NRFRSNKEKK
-648 QLLEDL
+648 QILEDL
-654 ASGKIDILIGTH
+654 ACGKIDILIGTH

-679 LLIVDEEQKFGV
+679 LLVVDEEQKFGV
-691 SVKEQIRS
+691 SVKERIRS
-699 LKTNI
+699 LKANI

-731 ATAPPNRYPIENEV
+731 ATAPPNRYPIETEV
-745 IRFSESIIRDAIMY
+745 IRFNESIIRDAIMY

-774 ENITE
+774 ENIEE
-779 VSGMLQRLV
+779 VSGMLQRLI
-788 PDARIAIGHGQMNG
+788 PDARIVIGHGQMDG

-812 MEGEY
+812 MEGEF
-817 DVLVATTIIEN
+817 DILVATTIIEN

-869 ITPPYSSISSEAQ
+869 ITPPFSSISSEAQ

-923 EIGYDTYQKI
+923 EIGYDAYQKI

-938 QELKETEFKELYNN
+938 QELKNTEFKDLYDN
-952 IEPSSLKNQ
+952 IETSSLKKH
-961 IKNVQIDTDLEVLF
+961 IKEVQIDTDLEALF
-975 PETYINVI
+975 PDTYINII
-983 SERLSLYNEL
+983 SERLSQYNEL
-993 SKISN
+993 SKITT
-998 EDKLIKFKKNLIDR
+998 EDKLIEFRKNLIDR
-1012 FGSIPDQGNEL
+1012 FGEIPDQGNEL
-1023 LNSIKLKWLAVKIGI
+1023 LNSLKLKWLAVEIGI
-1038 ERYVIKQNKCL
+1038 ERYVIKQNKCI
-1049 GYFIEDQQNDIFKT
+1049 GYFIEDQQSDVFKT
-1063 ETFGAFL
+1063 ETFGIFL

-1077 SNIAIKEKNT
+1077 SNIIIREKNT
-1087 KNGLKLIL
+1087 KSGRKLIL
-1095 VIENVKRIDQLY
+1095 VIENIERIDQLY
-1107 DTLKE
+1107 NTLKV

-1117 SNP
+1117 SSP

>member
-1 LIKFLE
+1 MFKIT
-7 NDLFEISFNDKNQVL
+7 FNDKSQKI
-22 LGNMLKQKQ
+22 LGDFIKQKQ
-31 NFLVKGLIGSGL
+31 SFLIKGLVGSGL
-43 SFRLANEFNKS
+43 SFRLANEYNKA
-54 PKVFLLI
+54 PATFLFI

-66 EAAYYLNDLEYLV
+66 EAAYYLNDIEYLI

-84 LFFPASY
+84 LFFPSSY

-105 LLRSSVLR
+105 LLRSSVLK
-113 QLTRKNAKIIVTYT
+113 QLSQKKSRIIVTYT
-127 DAISEKIISEHTL
+127 DALSEKIISEHTL

-164 YGFERVDFVSAPGE
+164 YGFERVDFVSIPGE

-217 LSISSLEVIDLLPNT
+217 LSISNLEIIDLLPNT
-232 SIISF
+232 SKISF
-237 TDKRKTIIDVLPESS
+237 TDKRKTLIDLLPESS
-252 TVISSNIDN
+252 TIISSNIDK
-261 TLNRLDTLFNKAQN
+261 TLNGLDDLYNKAQK

-281 SILQYPPEKLF
+281 TTLQYPPEKLF
-292 VNSKQLIK
+292 VDSNQLIQ
-300 SFDDYSHLLLNKS
+300 SLENYCHLLLNKS
-313 DFIKI
+313 DTIKTSESLFI
-318 SDSLVFKQSPHPTF
+318 KQSPHPIF

-339 VEHLNQN
+339 VEHLNLN
-346 NKNGFINYIL
+346 NQKGFVNYIL

-368 IFQEMDLTV
+368 IFQEMEFTV

-391 DFDSKVACFTDHQI
+391 DFDSKIACFTDHQI
-405 FGRYHKYKLKSDNT
+405 FGRYHKYRLKSDST
-419 RKNTLNLKELTS
+419 RKNALNIKELTS
-431 MQVGDFVTH
+431 LQVGDFVTH

-454 MVENSNQEVIKIVYA
+454 KVEESNQEVIKIVYA

-491 GHVPRIY
+491 GHVPKIY

-504 WKALKQKTK
+504 WKVLKQKTK

-522 LIKLYAKRREK
+522 LIKLYAKRRQK
-533 IGYACSPD
+533 IGYSCAPD

-561 KTTQDIKSDMESER
+561 KATQEIKSDMESER

-638 NRFRSSKEKK
+638 NRFRSNKEKK
-648 QLLEDL
+648 QILEDL
-654 ASGKIDILIGTH
+654 ACGKIDILIGTH

-679 LLIVDEEQKFGV
+679 LLVVDEEQKFGV
-691 SVKEQIRS
+691 SVKERIRS
-699 LKTNI
+699 LKANI

-731 ATAPPNRYPIENEV
+731 ATAPPNRYPIETEV
-745 IRFSESIIRDAIMY
+745 IRFNESIIRDAIMY

-774 ENITE
+774 ENIEE
-779 VSGMLQRLV
+779 VSGMLQRLI
-788 PDARIAIGHGQMNG
+788 PDARIVIGHGQMDG

-812 MEGEY
+812 MEGEF
-817 DVLVATTIIEN
+817 DILVATTIIEN

-869 ITPPYSSISSEAQ
+869 ITPPFSSISSEAQ

-923 EIGYDTYQKI
+923 EIGYDAYQKI

-938 QELKETEFKELYNN
+938 QELKNTEFKDLYDN
-952 IEPSSLKNQ
+952 IETSSLKKH
-961 IKNVQIDTDLEVLF
+961 IKEVQIDTDLEALF
-975 PETYINVI
+975 PDTYINII
-983 SERLSLYNEL
+983 SERLSQYNEL
-993 SKISN
+993 SKITT
-998 EDKLIKFKKNLIDR
+998 EDKLIEFRKNLIDR
-1012 FGSIPDQGNEL
+1012 FGEIPDQGNEL
-1023 LNSIKLKWLAVKIGI
+1023 LNSLKLKWLAVEIGI
-1038 ERYVIKQNKCL
+1038 ERYVIKQNKCI
-1049 GYFIEDQQNDIFKT
+1049 GYFIEDQQSDVFKT
-1063 ETFGAFL
+1063 ETFGIFL

-1077 SNIAIKEKNT
+1077 SNIIIREKNT
-1087 KNGLKLIL
+1087 KSGRKLIL
-1095 VIENVKRIDQLY
+1095 VIENIERIDQLY
-1107 DTLKE
+1107 NTLKV

-1117 SNP
+1117 SSP

>member
-1 LIKFLE
+1 
-7 NDLFEISFNDKNQVL
+7 
-22 LGNMLKQKQ
+22 M
-31 NFLVKGLIGSGL
+31 
-43 SFRLANEFNKS
+43 
-54 PKVFLLI
+54 
-61 FSEAE
+61 
-66 EAAYYLNDLEYLV
+66 
-79 GEKNV
+79 
-84 LFFPASY
+84 
-91 RKAYSTED
+91 
-99 TDNSNV
+99 
-105 LLRSSVLR
+105 
-113 QLTRKNAKIIVTYT
+113 
-127 DAISEKIISEHTL
+127 
-140 KKNTLTIKKGMS
+140 TI
-152 VSLDFINESLFE
+152 SLDFVNEKLFE
-164 YGFERVDFVSAPGE
+164 YGFERVNFVNAPGE
-178 FALRGGI
+178 FSVRGGI

-217 LSISSLEVIDLLPNT
+217 LSVSRLEIIDLLPNT
-232 SIISF
+232 SKISF
-237 TDKRKTIIDVLPESS
+237 TDKRKTIIDLLPDNSI
-252 TVISSNIDN
+252 VVSSNIDN
-261 TLNRLDTLFNKAQN
+261 TLKKLNDLFKKAQQLYKN
-275 IYSKSD
+275 SD
-281 SILQYPPEKLF
+281 TVLQNPPEKLF
-292 VNSKQLIK
+292 VDSKQLIK
-300 SFDDYSHLLLNKS
+300 SFDNYCHLLLNKS
-313 DFIKI
+313 DIIKT
-318 SDSLVFKQSPHPTF
+318 SDSLVFKQSPQPIF

-346 NKNGFINYIL
+346 NKKGFVNYIL
-356 CTNTQ
+356 CTNSQ

-368 IFQEMDLTV
+368 IFQEMEYTV

-386 HAGFE
+386 HEGFE
-391 DFDSKVACFTDHQI
+391 DFDSKIACFTDHQI

-419 RKNTLNLKELTS
+419 RRNALSLKELTS

-454 MVENSNQEVIKIVYA
+454 KVEKSNQEVMKIVYA

-477 IHSLHKISKFNGKD
+477 IHSLHKISRFNGKD
-491 GHVPRIY
+491 GHVPKIY

-533 IGYACSPD
+533 IGYACVPD

-561 KTTQDIKSDMESER
+561 KATQEIKSDMESER
-575 AMDRLICGDVGFG
+575 TMDRLICGDVGFG

-615 LTFQHFKTF
+615 LTFQHYKTF

-638 NRFRSSKEKK
+638 NRFRSVKEKK
-648 QLLEDL
+648 QILENL
-654 ASGKIDILIGTH
+654 SCGKIDILIGTH
-666 QIANKSVVFKDLG
+666 QLANNSVVFKDLG

-691 SVKEQIRS
+691 SVKEKIRS
-699 LKTNI
+699 LKNNI

-721 LMSARDLSII
+721 LMSARDMSII
-731 ATAPPNRYPIENEV
+731 ATAPPNRYPIETEI
-745 IRFSESIIRDAIMY
+745 IRFSESIIRDAITY
-759 ELKRSGQIFFIHNRV
+759 ELQRSGQVFFIHNRV
-774 ENITE
+774 ENIKE
-779 VSGMLQRLV
+779 VSGMLQRLI
-788 PDARIAIGHGQMNG
+788 PDARITIGHGQMDG

-817 DVLVATTIIEN
+817 DILVATTIIEN

-869 ITPPYSSISSEAQ
+869 ITPPYNSISIEAQ

-938 QELKETEFKELYNN
+938 QELKETEFKELYKNDKA
-952 IEPSSLKNQ
+952 SSLSKN
-961 IKNVQIDTDLEVLF
+961 IKDVQIETDLEVLF

-993 SKISN
+993 STITN
-998 EDKLIKFKKNLIDR
+998 EDKLLEFREHLIDR
-1012 FGSIPDQGNEL
+1012 FGQIPDQANEL
-1023 LNSIKLKWLAVKIGI
+1023 LNSLKLKWLGVKIGI
-1038 ERYVIKQNKCL
+1038 ERFVIKQNKCI
-1049 GYFIEDQQNDIFKT
+1049 GYFIEDQENDIFKT
-1063 ETFGAFL
+1063 RIFGVFL
-1070 TNVQKEK
+1070 SNIQKEK
-1077 SNIAIKEKNT
+1077 SNIIIKEKQTN
-1087 KNGLKLIL
+1087 KGLKLVL
-1095 VIENVKRIDQLY
+1095 VIEKIERIDQLY
-1107 DTLKE
+1107 NTLE
-1112 LTINS
+1112 SLITNS